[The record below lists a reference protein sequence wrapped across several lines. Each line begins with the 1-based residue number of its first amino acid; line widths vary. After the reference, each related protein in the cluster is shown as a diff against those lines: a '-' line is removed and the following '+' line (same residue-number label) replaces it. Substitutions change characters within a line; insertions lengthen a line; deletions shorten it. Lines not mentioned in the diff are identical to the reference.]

1 MGDET
6 WQTHL
11 EVENDGLMRI
21 RKHGTMNVDAMIV
34 SSPEHMAKSS
44 DSRSIS
50 QLVNIASMPG
60 VVGEAWAMADW
71 HFGYGFPIGGV
82 LATDVNWGEEGG
94 SISPGGVGFDIN
106 CGVRMIALE
115 CSVEDIPNLDK
126 LAGRLNGRIPSGGSG
141 KGGLDITQRE
151 LDEIVTRGTNAMV
164 DLGYAYEEDMNSIE
178 SNGMLET
185 DNGVSE
191 RAMNRGMKAL
201 GTLGSGNHFLELQ
214 TVQSVDDNN
223 PHNLFEGQVV
233 CMIHSGSRGLG
244 HQVCTDH
251 VRTLED
257 KYRNRDGVWQNDE
270 WGFEIQDRQLAAA
283 PIFSKEGQSYLD
295 AMNGAANFAFANRSA
310 LTHRLRQTL
319 ATEIDV
325 ETRLLYDVSH
335 NIAKIED
342 HVIHGKTC
350 TCCVHRKGATRALP
364 GQPVLVPGDMGTGSW
379 LLEGKEGNR
388 AFSSSCHGAG
398 RLLSRSQAKK
408 QIDGKAL
415 KRELESRGIRIHA
428 NTSNII
434 SEEAPD
440 AYKDVDEV
448 IGLSNSAGLTKPI
461 ARMMPLAV
469 IKG

>member
-106 CGVRMIALE
+106 CGVRMVALE
-115 CSVEDIPNLDK
+115 CSVDDIPNLDK

-214 TVQSVDDNN
+214 TVQSVEDNN
-223 PHNLFEGQVV
+223 PHNLFEGQIV

-257 KYRNRDGVWQNDE
+257 KYRNRNGVWQNDE

-283 PIFSKEGQSYLD
+283 PVFSKEGQSYLD

-364 GQPVLVPGDMGTGSW
+364 GQPVLVPSDMGTGSW
-379 LLEGKEGNR
+379 LLEGKEGNK

-408 QIDGKAL
+408 TD
-415 KRELESRGIRIHA
+415 
-428 NTSNII
+428 
-434 SEEAPD
+434 
-440 AYKDVDEV
+440 
-448 IGLSNSAGLTKPI
+448 
-461 ARMMPLAV
+461 
-469 IKG
+469 

>member
-1 MGDET
+1 MAEGE
-6 WQTHL
+6 WRSHL
-11 EVENDGLMRI
+11 EVEGDGLMRI
-21 RKHGTMNVDAMIV
+21 RRHASMKVDAMIV
-34 SSPEHMAKSS
+34 SNSEHMAKST
-44 DSRSIS
+44 DDRSIS

-82 LATDVNWGEEGG
+82 LATDVNWGEQGG

-106 CGVRMIALE
+106 CGVRMVALD
-115 CSVEDIPNLDK
+115 CSVDDIPNLDK

-141 KGGLDITQRE
+141 KGGLDINKQD
-151 LDEIVTRGTNAMV
+151 LNEIISRGSNAMV
-164 DLGYAYEEDMNSIE
+164 DLGFAYDEDLKNIE
-178 SNGMLET
+178 SNGALET
-185 DNGVSE
+185 DEGVSE
-191 RAMNRGMKAL
+191 RAFNRGLKAL

-214 TVQSVDDNN
+214 TVQSIEDSN
-223 PHNLFEGQVV
+223 PHNLFENQVV

-251 VRTLED
+251 VRGLEE
-257 KYRNRDGVWQNDE
+257 KYRNRNGVWHNDD

-283 PIFSKEGQSYLD
+283 PIHSREGQSYLD

-319 ATEIDV
+319 AKELDV
-325 ETRLLYDVSH
+325 ETTLLYDVSH

-342 HVIHGKTC
+342 HNIGGKTC
-350 TCCVHRKGATRALP
+350 TCVVHRKGATRAMP
-364 GQPVLVPGDMGTGSW
+364 NQPVLVPGDMGTGSW
-379 LLEGKEGNR
+379 LLEGRKGNR

-398 RLLSRSQAKK
+398 RILSRSEAKR

-415 KRELESRGIRIHA
+415 KLELESRGIRVHA
-428 NTSNII
+428 NTPNIM

-448 IGLSNSAGLTKPI
+448 VDLSNAAGLTKPI
-461 ARMMPLAV
+461 ARLMPLAV

>member
-1 MGDET
+1 MGGVE
-6 WQTHL
+6 WRNHL
-11 EVENDGLMRI
+11 EVEGDGLMRI
-21 RKHGTMNVDAMIV
+21 RQHGSMNVDAMIV
-34 SSPEHMAKSS
+34 SSPEHLAKSS
-44 DSRSIS
+44 DERSIS

-82 LATDVNWGEEGG
+82 LATDVDWGEQGG

-106 CGVRMIALE
+106 CGVRMVALE
-115 CSVEDIPNLDK
+115 CSVDDIPNLDK

-141 KGGLDITQRE
+141 KGGLNINRQE
-151 LDEIVTRGTNAMV
+151 LDEIISRGSNAMV
-164 DLGYAYEEDMNSIE
+164 DMGFAFDEDLKNIE
-178 SNGMLET
+178 SNGVLET
-185 DNGVSE
+185 DEGVSE
-191 RAMNRGMKAL
+191 RALNRGLKAL

-214 TVQSVDDNN
+214 TVQSVEDNN
-223 PHNLFEGQVV
+223 PHNLFESQVV

-251 VRTLED
+251 VRGLED
-257 KYRNRDGVWQNDE
+257 KYRNRQGTWYNDE
-270 WGFEIQDRQLAAA
+270 WGFELQDRQLAAA
-283 PIFSKEGQSYLD
+283 PIHSREGQSYLD

-319 ATEIDV
+319 AAEIDV

-335 NIAKIED
+335 NIAKVEE
-342 HVIHGKTC
+342 HHIHGEKC
-350 TCCVHRKGATRALP
+350 TCMVHRKGATRAMP

-379 LLEGKEGNR
+379 LLEGMASNR

-398 RLLSRSQAKK
+398 RVLSRSQAKK

-415 KRELESRGIRIHA
+415 KRELESRGIRVHA
-428 NTSNII
+428 NTPNIM

-440 AYKDVDEV
+440 AYKNVDEV
-448 IGLSNSAGLTKPI
+448 IQLSNDAGLAKPI

>member
-1 MGDET
+1 MGDNS

-106 CGVRMIALE
+106 CGVRMVALE
-115 CSVEDIPNLDK
+115 CSVDDIPNLDK

-185 DNGVSE
+185 DKGVSE

-214 TVQSVDDNN
+214 TVQSVEDNN

-283 PIFSKEGQSYLD
+283 PVFSKEGQSYLD

-448 IGLSNSAGLTKPI
+448 IGLTNSAGLTKPI